1 MRTLLKPRDAFLPP
15 LHAGEGWIVR
25 AGGIADVLPQKEAR
39 GNTLA
44 DHHKKTDRH
53 SGEGRNPS
61 PVRSMDSGL
70 RRNDDEKP
78 STIARNGDFA

>member
-1 MRTLLKPRDAFLPP
+1 MRILLKPRDAFLPL

-39 GNTLA
+39 GSTLA
-44 DHHKKTDRH
+44 DHHKKTD
-53 SGEGRNPS
+53 G
-61 PVRSMDSGL
+61 
-70 RRNDDEKP
+70 KP